1 MSELEKL
8 LAEVTPGPWWTDARY
23 DGREMG
29 CAIIAARTDCGPL
42 PGNPTRGMVAWSS
55 AILNTEAR
63 RCEANARL
71 IAMAPDLA
79 RTVLEQQDEIA
90 RLNKQQDDQDAAW
103 SERVAT
109 LTQEIARLQDA
120 IEKAEQQADYG
131 QIDACR
137 RILTDTLQHKAGE

>member
-1 MSELEKL
+1 MTDLEKL
-8 LAEVTPGPWWTDARY
+8 LAEVTPGPWWSDTRY

-55 AILNTEAR
+55 AILNTESR

-79 RTVLEQQDEIA
+79 RKVIA
-90 RLNKQQDDQDAAW
+90 AEHVYSDLRDALK
-103 SERVAT
+103 S
-109 LTQEIARLQDA
+109 
-120 IEKAEQQADYG
+120 IEGKPVHAMTEAE
-131 QIDACR
+131 
-137 RILTDTLQHKAGE
+137 RILMMIDRSAWEAAQ

>member
-1 MSELEKL
+1 MTDLEKL

-55 AILNTEAR
+55 AILNTESR

-79 RTVLEQQDEIA
+79 RKVIA
-90 RLNKQQDDQDAAW
+90 AEELAKAVRDVVTAYAEPDQLICCNGYMCGCRGSSVRDMADHYVREALAAW
-103 SERVAT
+103 GAA
-109 LTQEIARLQDA
+109 Q
-120 IEKAEQQADYG
+120 
-131 QIDACR
+131 
-137 RILTDTLQHKAGE
+137 